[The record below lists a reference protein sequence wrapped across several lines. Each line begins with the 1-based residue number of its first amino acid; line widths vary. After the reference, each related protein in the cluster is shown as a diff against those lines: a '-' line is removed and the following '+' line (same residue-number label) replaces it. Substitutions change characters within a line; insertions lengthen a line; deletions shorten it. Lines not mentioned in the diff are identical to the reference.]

1 METDVAKCLFYVATG
16 KTIRL
21 PSSLGGQVGEGLESG
36 KLGNLPHAFDSKT
49 CTARHTYSS
58 PNWDGS
64 DNYCLT
70 GSICLLSW
78 WYIKCGVVYTQW
90 FLRFSKVQI

>member
-21 PSSLGGQVGEGLESG
+21 PSSLGGQVGEGLEPG

-70 GSICLLSW
+70 GSILPSFL
-78 WYIKCGVVYTQW
+78 VVY
-90 FLRFSKVQI
+90 KVWCGLYTMVPEIQ